1 MVLIWCSVLAA
12 APRPPPQTSRNPE
25 WIRAG
30 PIGTLTAARRQV
42 LVGDFGK
49 FIKHQTNGAT
59 LEQLAQRDHPQLS
72 IRARDYGFS
81 LYEKQRLQADLRD
94 LLLGI

>member
-1 MVLIWCSVLAA
+1 MAV
-12 APRPPPQTSRNPE
+12 APRPPPQTSRNAE

-30 PIGTLTAARRQV
+30 PIGALTAARRQI

-59 LEQLAQRDHPQLS
+59 LEELAQRDHPQLS
-72 IRARDYGFS
+72 ILAREYGFS
-81 LYEKQRLQADLRD
+81 LYKKQRLKR
-94 LLLGI
+94 I